1 MITQTFLLIFLFA
14 FLFAACRELSEHGKE
29 GGFIGF
35 PDWWNTPL
43 SHRNKYIWNKKYL
56 PFLPNNIGQFIF
68 RKVLVWLTDAEHFFQ
83 FLSLLCV
90 LAMVLILSGWQLV
103 LVAYLGQAL
112 AGLLKSFTKIK

>member
-1 MITQTFLLIFLFA
+1 MITVTLLLIFLFA

-35 PDWWNTPL
+35 PDWWNTPR
-43 SHRNKYIWNKKYL
+43 SHTNKYTWGPDWL
-56 PFLPNNIGQFIF
+56 PRWVFGSA
-68 RKVLVWLTDAEHFFQ
+68 LVWLTDAEHFFQ

-90 LAMVLILSGWQLV
+90 LAMVLILGGWQLV

-112 AGLLKSFTKIK
+112 AGLLKSFTTIK